1 VLLVNG
7 YANADGLVATP
18 LASAYGAPIILSEK
32 NSLPS
37 ETKAEI
43 KRLNPSKVILIGGKT
58 VLSDSLKKQ
67 LQEIKPNLDID
78 RIGGA
83 TRFDTSLLV
92 AKKLD
97 TIVDVN
103 KSYVCYGLGEADA
116 LSIAAKAGEDKAPI
130 ILAEK
135 NAIPKSTID
144 WLRGESLQTAY
155 FIGGT
160 TNITKAVISQ
170 MNSITSSDV
179 SGNRVAGNKY
189 DTNAAVIKKF
199 YTNSGQSGISVT
211 KGLVLADALTSG
223 PLAAKLKTPI
233 VLVDTELSNNQ
244 KQVLSTKQASL
255 VYEIGGGINPSAV
268 QDVINRVR

>member
-1 VLLVNG
+1 LEVN
-7 YANADGLVATP
+7 
-18 LASAYGAPIILSEK
+18 
-32 NSLPS
+32 
-37 ETKAEI
+37 
-43 KRLNPSKVILIGGKT
+43 
-58 VLSDSLKKQ
+58 
-67 LQEIKPNLDID
+67 
-78 RIGGA
+78 RIGGD

-97 TIVDVN
+97 TIVDAN
-103 KSYVCYGLGEADA
+103 KSYVCYGFGEADA
-116 LSIAAKAGEDKAPI
+116 LSIAAKAGEDKSPI
-130 ILAEK
+130 ILAK
-135 NAIPKSTID
+135 KDAIPKGTLD

-160 TNITKAVISQ
+160 TNITKSVISQ

-179 SGNRVAGNKY
+179 SGNRVAGINRY

-199 YTNSGQSGISVT
+199 YTNSVQSGISVA

-233 VLVDTELSNNQ
+233 VLVNTELSNNQ

-255 VYEIGGGINPSAV
+255 VYEIGGGINPSTV